1 MNTLPLRALSR
12 RGAVVAGLAVAPVA
26 VHAAW
31 IDYAQA
37 DTSSAATT
45 VVLVS
50 AVGNSSTPTSPAGLV
65 TAGYTRWDTGEA
77 GGVGYVYRWSLT
89 GGPHHWLVGVGAG
102 VNGYRSRVAGDDD
115 RESALSGRL
124 QSEWDGPAPGGSYYV
139 LAQASTFRETW
150 LAIAQYSPT
159 GLPVS
164 AEAMHYHER
173 GYQST
178 GLGLRIAVGVP
189 RWYLR
194 IGATRAVG
202 ETQPYI
208 GIAYNGF

>member
-1 MNTLPLRALSR
+1 MNTPSLHAHART
-12 RGAVVAGLAVAPVA
+12 GAVIAGLMLAPA
-26 VHAAW
+26 AHAAW

-37 DTSSAATT
+37 DTSASATT

-50 AVGNSSTPTSPAGLV
+50 AVGSSAPAEPGGIV

-77 GGVGYVYRWSLT
+77 GGVGYVYRWRLT
-89 GGPHHWLVGVGAG
+89 GDPHHWLVGLGAG
-102 VNGYRSRVAGDDD
+102 ANGYRSRVAGDDH

-124 QSEWDGPAPGGSYYV
+124 QSEWDGPAPGGSYYA
-139 LAQASTFRETW
+139 LAQASTFRQTW
-150 LAIAQYSPT
+150 LAVAQYSPSAV
-159 GLPVS
+159 PVA
-164 AEAMHYHER
+164 AEWSRYHER

-178 GLGLRIAVGVP
+178 TLGLRIAAPGIP

-194 IGATRAVG
+194 VGATHATG
-202 ETQPYI
+202 ETHPYI